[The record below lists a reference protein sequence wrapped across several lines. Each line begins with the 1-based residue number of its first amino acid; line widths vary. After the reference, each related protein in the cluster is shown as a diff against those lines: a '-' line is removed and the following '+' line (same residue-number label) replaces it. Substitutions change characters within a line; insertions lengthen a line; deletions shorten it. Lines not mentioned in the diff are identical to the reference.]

1 MAFVKISKSSVG
13 AFKDGLPIIR
23 MGSHLQS
30 QKQSSRAIYFSL
42 TRPVID
48 QVGWEI
54 KSIEGTEERV
64 AVSVAIHEGTGTDA
78 GFLLLEQEEGG
89 YRLGSTR
96 NDRQTYSFAMNVSV
110 TRLKHYV
117 VNDPLIEKSVQEVE
131 FTVDEKD
138 HTILIQCPDWLR
150 YNSLSVPQPEP
161 APVKVETK
169 DPRPTVVRL
178 VEKAE
183 EEKPEPL
190 KLNREERRRLA
201 KKVVSRLG
209 R

>member
-1 MAFVKISKSSVG
+1 MAFVKINKSPVG
-13 AFKDGLPIIR
+13 AFKDGLPIVR

-30 QKQSSRAIYFSL
+30 EKQSSRAIYFSL

-48 QVGWEI
+48 QAGWKISGVDGSED
-54 KSIEGTEERV
+54 RV
-64 AVSVAIHEGTGTDA
+64 AVAIAVHEGTGTDA

-96 NDRQTYSFAMNVSV
+96 SDRQTHSFAMNVSV
-110 TRLKHYV
+110 SRLRHYV

-138 HTILIQCPDWLR
+138 HTVLIQCPDWLR
-150 YNSLSVPQPEP
+150 YNPQSVPQPEP
-161 APVKVETK
+161 APAKVETK

-178 VEKAE
+178 VEEAE
-183 EEKPEPL
+183 EPEPIR
-190 KLNREERRRLA
+190 LNREERRRLA